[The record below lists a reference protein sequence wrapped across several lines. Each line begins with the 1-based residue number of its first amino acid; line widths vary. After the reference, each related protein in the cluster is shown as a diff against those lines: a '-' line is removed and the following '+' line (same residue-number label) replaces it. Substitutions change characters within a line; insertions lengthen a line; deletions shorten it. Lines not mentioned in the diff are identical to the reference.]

1 MRTNKRITNHDP
13 IYDLPKSFRKEIK
26 KLYGTMYPT
35 KKQTLDVWEEMI
47 KEARRWW
54 EILNNMTLKYKNLHV
69 PLETTQYEKQA
80 VFEAMKQTAFFM
92 LFEVLAVAIYVAL
105 K

>member
-1 MRTNKRITNHDP
+1 MRINKRITNHDP

-47 KEARRWW
+47 KEARR
-54 EILNNMTLKYKNLHV
+54 
-69 PLETTQYEKQA
+69 
-80 VFEAMKQTAFFM
+80 
-92 LFEVLAVAIYVAL
+92 
-105 K
+105 